1 MKQDDFYSLAG
12 YLGSLLSGNE
22 VMLLRCY
29 GEDSDFV
36 RLNRNRIRQAGHVLQ
51 SHADLKLIQGKRHV
65 SIAFTLGL
73 SPETDRHRAKGAL
86 KQLREMLREIPEDPF
101 LLYSTDV
108 CSTESMAENR
118 LPRTEE
124 MVAEMVAAAEH
135 RDLVGIVAAGGMVH
149 GFANSFGQRNWFKTY
164 SFNADWSLY
173 HREDKAVKCGYAG
186 FGWDKAAFQA
196 KMKSALVQLAV
207 MERTPVT
214 IKPGAYRVYLAP
226 AAMDEF
232 LTMLGRNGFGLKNR
246 ETRQSSLIRLQ
257 RQEIAMDPRVTVIEN
272 TRDGVAPNF
281 QEEGFI
287 KPDRVP
293 LVENGMVGQSLASP
307 RSAKEYSVAQNGADW
322 SESPKSVDMAAGDM
336 PTEEAAQRLG
346 EGVLINNVWY
356 LNYSDLKACRITGM
370 TRFASFWVE
379 NGQIKA
385 PLSVMRFDE
394 SIYRI
399 LGKNLIDLTRER
411 EFVLS
416 PDTYNCRSVGSAR
429 LPGVLVDDFA
439 FTL

>member
-1 MKQDDFYSLAG
+1 MKQDDFHSLAE
-12 YLGSLLSGNE
+12 YLSSLLSGKE
-22 VMLLRCY
+22 VMLLQCC

-36 RLNRNRIRQAGHVLQ
+36 RLNQNRIRQAGHVQ
-51 SHADLKLIQGKRHV
+51 QCHADLKLILENRHV
-65 SIAFTLGL
+65 SIAFPLGL
-73 SPETDRHRAKGAL
+73 SPEADRQRAANAL
-86 KQLREMLREIPEDPF
+86 KQLRGMLPDVPLDPF

-108 CSTESMAENR
+108 CSTESVAENR

-124 MVAEMVAAAEH
+124 MVAEMVASAEH
-135 RDLVGIVAAGGMVH
+135 RDLVGILAAGGMVR
-149 GFANSFGQRNWFKTY
+149 GFANSLGQRNWFETY
-164 SFNADWSLY
+164 TFNADWSLY

-186 FGWDKAAFQA
+186 FEWHPAVFQIKMSKA
-196 KMKSALVQLAV
+196 LEQLAV
-207 MERTPVT
+207 MKRTPVT

-226 AAMDEF
+226 AAVDEF
-232 LTMLGRNGFGLKNR
+232 LMMLGSNGFGLKSR

-257 RQEIAMDPRVTVIEN
+257 RQEVALDSRVSVTEN

-293 LVENGMVGQSLASP
+293 LIKYGRIGQSLASP
-307 RSAKEYSVAQNGADW
+307 RSAREYGVAQNGADGF
-322 SESPKSVDMAAGDM
+322 ESPRSIDMAAGGM
-336 PTEEAAQRLG
+336 PLEEVLERLG
-346 EGVLINNVWY
+346 KGVLIDNVWY

-379 NGQIKA
+379 NGRIEA
-385 PLSVMRFDE
+385 PLNVMRFDE
-394 SIYRI
+394 SIYRM
-399 LGKNLIDLTRER
+399 LGKNLMDLTRER

-416 PDTYNCRSVGSAR
+416 PETYDSRSVGSAR
-429 LPGVLVDDFA
+429 LPGMLVDDFV